1 MKKVIAML
9 LCLILCVSV
18 VPVGAAAA
26 GRDTAYEETLAA
38 DLKTLGLFQGVS
50 DTDFALGRA
59 PTRTEALIMLIR
71 VLGKESDAL
80 KGTWSHP
87 FTDVASWADNYVGYA
102 YETGLT
108 TGVSGTKFGT
118 GTASAAM
125 YLTFVLRALGY
136 SDQSGDF
143 TWDSPFSLARQ
154 VGILPDCVQTN
165 PFLRADVVLVSYGA
179 LSVRLKNSAQT
190 LAQKLMAEGVF
201 TQAAFDACYD
211 RSALDNYPSGGGST
225 FSVHFIDVGQADSA
239 LVECDGRYMLID
251 GGNKADSSRIYS
263 VLQSTGVEKLDIVV
277 GTHAHE
283 DHIGGLPGAFSYT
296 TADVTLCPVTYYNS
310 DAFGDFARYAQAKG
324 GGITVPSVGDTYS
337 LGSAEV
343 TILGVNGGS
352 DTNDTSIVL
361 KVQYG
366 QTSFLFTG
374 DAEREAEQTM
384 LSRGADLSATVLKVG
399 HHGSDTSTTYPF
411 LREVMPQYAVI
422 SVGAGNSYGHP
433 TAGALSRLRDAG
445 ATVFRTDLQGDI
457 FAVSDGKTVTFT
469 TSKQASQEE
478 ILQGAGGTS
487 SDSGQQDPISATYV
501 LNTNT
506 MKFHYASCSSA
517 QKISDKNKGY
527 YTGSRTELIQM
538 GYSPCGIC
546 KP

>member
-26 GRDTAYEETLAA
+26 GRDTAYEETLAS

-108 TGVSGTKFGT
+108 TGVSDTKFGT

-136 SDQSGDF
+136 SDQNGGDF
-143 TWDSPFSLARQ
+143 TWDNPFSLARQ

-179 LSVRLKNSAQT
+179 LTVRLKNSAQT

-211 RSALDNYPSGGGST
+211 RSALDNYPSAPSLSTSSTWARRIPPWWSATAGTCSLTAGTRRTPAGST
-225 FSVHFIDVGQADSA
+225 PCSRAPGWRSWTLWWAPTPTRTTSA
-239 LVECDGRYMLID
+239 
-251 GGNKADSSRIYS
+251 
-263 VLQSTGVEKLDIVV
+263 
-277 GTHAHE
+277 
-283 DHIGGLPGAFSYT
+283 AFP
-296 TADVTLCPVTYYNS
+296 AP
-310 DAFGDFARYAQAKG
+310 
-324 GGITVPSVGDTYS
+324 
-337 LGSAEV
+337 
-343 TILGVNGGS
+343 
-352 DTNDTSIVL
+352 
-361 KVQYG
+361 
-366 QTSFLFTG
+366 
-374 DAEREAEQTM
+374 
-384 LSRGADLSATVLKVG
+384 SAT
-399 HHGSDTSTTYPF
+399 P
-411 LREVMPQYAVI
+411 R
-422 SVGAGNSYGHP
+422 
-433 TAGALSRLRDAG
+433 
-445 ATVFRTDLQGDI
+445 RT
-457 FAVSDGKTVTFT
+457 
-469 TSKQASQEE
+469 
-478 ILQGAGGTS
+478 
-487 SDSGQQDPISATYV
+487 
-501 LNTNT
+501 
-506 MKFHYASCSSA
+506 
-517 QKISDKNKGY
+517 
-527 YTGSRTELIQM
+527 
-538 GYSPCGIC
+538 
-546 KP
+546 